1 MLRTLLLFVALLLVL
16 VIALVGFG
24 VINLTRSDNG
34 SVAIETRDVE
44 VGTEPANVEVPVV
57 RMEDRTVAVP
67 SISVNDANQQVNA
80 Q

>member
-1 MLRTLLLFVALLLVL
+1 MLRTLLLFVAFLIVL

-57 RMEDRTVAVP
+57 RMEDRTVEVP
-67 SISVNDANQQVNA
+67 SIAVEDSNQQANA